1 MKECPVCFTNNDDS
15 AQRCSACNFD
25 FVNGNAES
33 TIANMRQ
40 DNIKKSARSSV
51 SDHPVKWSA
60 RKADFVFQTP
70 DIVEGYYFW
79 ARVVAWL
86 IAIGKLSA
94 GFVALSHGEGK
105 VALAL
110 ILKSALGLVIALAA
124 LRIIYEL
131 IILFFEQLRVIKQ
144 IRDMIKD
151 SQKS

>member
-1 MKECPVCFTNNDDS
+1 M
-15 AQRCSACNFD
+15 
-25 FVNGNAES
+25 
-33 TIANMRQ
+33 
-40 DNIKKSARSSV
+40 
-51 SDHPVKWSA
+51 
-60 RKADFVFQTP
+60 
-70 DIVEGYYFW
+70 
-79 ARVVAWL
+79 
-86 IAIGKLSA
+86 
-94 GFVALSHGEGK
+94 